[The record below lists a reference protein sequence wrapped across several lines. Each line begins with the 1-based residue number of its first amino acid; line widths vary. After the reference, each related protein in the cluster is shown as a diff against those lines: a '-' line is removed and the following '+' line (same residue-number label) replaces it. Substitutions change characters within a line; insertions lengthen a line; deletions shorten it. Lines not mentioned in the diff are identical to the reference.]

1 MVGHIF
7 LTKFY
12 SPNNYHTTIKYIFG
26 LLILSNI
33 FLIINFIT
41 SLNLLINT
49 FIFLF
54 PFLYLFNLKK
64 KYKNKFIKNSI
75 IFAIFVLLL
84 ISYDTVNRPD
94 AGLYHLPFTSL
105 LNENKIIF
113 GSANLHFRFGHT
125 SIIQYIDAGYFNYL
139 FKDIGILIPRCL
151 FLFSI
156 LSFFF
161 SEISRNLKLGKNN
174 FALISLLFFFQIAY
188 DMNRYSYQG
197 NDIPAHLIFL
207 FNTYFFLKSKIS
219 NYKNFFLISLLII
232 FAFQLKSTLIMI
244 FIIPLIYTV
253 VFKRFTKFSLN
264 LRNLIPLS
272 LILFWLTKNIIV
284 SGCLLFPLK
293 ESCFSQ
299 FRWNSSLIPSL
310 HHNVE
315 KVSEENEAWAKGWPD
330 RENKKLNYKQYL
342 NSDWIYT
349 WFGNHGKNVLLK
361 KLLPLFCLTIFFYI
375 FITIRKKKIIGYK
388 KSNKLI
394 LIKSLVIQSVF
405 LLGSF
410 VWFIKFPTYRYGSSF
425 LIGSIIFLLP
435 FIIIKNFYLKNFEKK
450 IIFHFKI
457 LTVFLLLM
465 KYVAKY
471 DDNKQFLPN
480 IYSFESKFYRPL
492 EHKKNVKNRELFYYY
507 TDGNLCMYSPSPCTN
522 LIVSNKLNLDRILGY
537 KIYYLDFK

>member
-54 PFLYLFNLKK
+54 PFLYLFKLKK

-207 FNTYFFLKSKIS
+207 FTTYFFLKSKIS

-253 VFKRFTKFSLN
+253 VFKRFTKFLLN

-480 IYSFESKFYRPL
+480 IYSFESKFYKPL

>member
-54 PFLYLFNLKK
+54 PFLYLFKLKK

-94 AGLYHLPFTSL
+94 AGLYHLPFTSQ

-253 VFKRFTKFSLN
+253 VFKRFTKFLLN

-480 IYSFESKFYRPL
+480 IYSFESKFYKPL

>member
-12 SPNNYHTTIKYIFG
+12 SPNNYHTTFKYIFG

-54 PFLYLFNLKK
+54 PFLYLFKLKK

-207 FNTYFFLKSKIS
+207 FTTYFFLKSKIS

-480 IYSFESKFYRPL
+480 IYSFESKFYKPL

>member
-54 PFLYLFNLKK
+54 PFLYLFKLKK

-207 FNTYFFLKSKIS
+207 FTTYFFLKSKIS

-253 VFKRFTKFSLN
+253 VFKRFTKFLLN

-375 FITIRKKKIIGYK
+375 FITIRKKKLLAI

-435 FIIIKNFYLKNFEKK
+435 FIIIKNFYLKILKK
-450 IIFHFKI
+450 K
-457 LTVFLLLM
+457 
-465 KYVAKY
+465 
-471 DDNKQFLPN
+471 
-480 IYSFESKFYRPL
+480 
-492 EHKKNVKNRELFYYY
+492 
-507 TDGNLCMYSPSPCTN
+507 
-522 LIVSNKLNLDRILGY
+522 
-537 KIYYLDFK
+537 